1 MTTNQGDFLADPGN
15 PALTRAAMER
25 VGDPGR
31 ADRLAW
37 NTFRT
42 LALWEPDR
50 WVPSLLEIGLGS
62 SNPLSAREWDG
73 TSVELWVTG
82 LDLEGAVDVVLD
94 GPEALVLIEAALD
107 SSPAD
112 AAIAAGM
119 GAVIEEARKGERPPA
134 FLVVAPEGDDDV
146 GARLER
152 ASAGAEFEPLAGA
165 IGWLSWREL
174 GSMALDLAEEADPM
188 RDEQVHRLVSQ
199 LQSRFPNLEV

>member
-1 MTTNQGDFLADPGN
+1 MHGTIASPQDALAKID
-15 PALTRAAMER
+15 LL
-25 VGDPGR
+25 V
-31 ADRLAW
+31 L
-37 NTFRT
+37 
-42 LALWEPDR
+42 
-50 WVPSLLEIGLGS
+50 PSE
-62 SNPLSAREWDG
+62 A
-73 TSVELWVTG
+73 
-82 LDLEGAVDVVLD
+82 EGF
-94 GPEALVLIEAALD
+94 GLVLIEAALD